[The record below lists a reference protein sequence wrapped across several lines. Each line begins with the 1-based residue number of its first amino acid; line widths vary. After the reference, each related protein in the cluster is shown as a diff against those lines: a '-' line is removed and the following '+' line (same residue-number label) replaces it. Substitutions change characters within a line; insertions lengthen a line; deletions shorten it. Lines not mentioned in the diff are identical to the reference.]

1 MSELK
6 STTDDIT
13 QVVAELG
20 PGPLA
25 QRSVVRHVHPLFS
38 RVLQYPGI
46 YLSNHSLGRP
56 LDQMAIDVQQG
67 LARWYQDING
77 AWGDWLAEI
86 QAFRKRVARLIS
98 APRPDC
104 IVPKSSAGQGLR
116 TILNC
121 FDGQLGVL
129 TTQAEFSSVDH
140 ILKVYAQRGRIRLRH
155 VSPDAQGW
163 YHEAE
168 IAKASDSS
176 TDLVVVSLVLF
187 NTGQWLTK
195 LARLISDVQA
205 KGTKVLV
212 DLYHAVG
219 TLPVNIQELGADFA
233 IGGCYKY
240 LRGGPG
246 ACWLYIHPQYLNGT
260 FQSLDTGWFAQP
272 QPFEFSRPNSPSFAK
287 GGDAFLE
294 STPPILPYYQARA
307 GLTFTLAVGVERLR
321 AYSLIQQSRLAEL
334 LAQHQIPMVGEVESR
349 GAFMVVPHSSAETI
363 ASELR
368 NQQVIVD
375 ARDGLLRLCPDIL
388 TTDDELVEA
397 VEKISK
403 LM

>member
-25 QRSVVRHVHPLFS
+25 QRSVVRHIHPLFS

-56 LDQMAIDVQQG
+56 LDQMAKDVQQG
-67 LARWYQDING
+67 LDRWYHNING
-77 AWGDWLAEI
+77 AWGDWLAEVQI
-86 QAFRKRVARLIS
+86 FRERVARLIGAS
-98 APRPDC
+98 RSDS
-104 IVPKSSAGQGLR
+104 IVPKTSAGQGLR

-121 FDGQLGVL
+121 FDRQLRVV
-129 TTQAEFSSVDH
+129 TTKAEFSSIDH
-140 ILKVYAQRGRIRLRH
+140 ILKVYAQRGRIQIRH
-155 VSPDAQGW
+155 VSQDEQGW
-163 YHEAE
+163 YHEDELTAA
-168 IAKASDSS
+168 IDSS

-187 NTGQWLTK
+187 NTGQYFTDLAK
-195 LARLISDVQA
+195 LIANAQA
-205 KGTKVLV
+205 KGAKVLV

-219 TLPVNIQELGADFA
+219 ALPVDIQALEADFA

-246 ACWLYIHPQYLNGT
+246 ACWLYIHPKHLNGT
-260 FQSLDTGWFAQP
+260 LRSLDTGWFAQP
-272 QPFEFSRPNSPSFAK
+272 QPFEFSRPKSPSFAA

-294 STPPILPYYQARA
+294 STPPVLPYYQARA
-307 GLTFTLAVGVERLR
+307 GLTFTLAVGIERLR
-321 AYSLIQQSRLAEL
+321 AYSLTQQTRLTEL
-334 LAQHQIPMVGEVESR
+334 LDQHQIPIHGRAKSR
-349 GAFMVVPHSSAETI
+349 GAFVVIPHPLAESI
-363 ASELR
+363 AAKLR
-368 NQQVIVD
+368 EQEVIVD
-375 ARDGLLRLCPDIL
+375 ARDRLIRLCPDIL
-388 TTDDELVEA
+388 TTNDELVEA
-397 VEKISK
+397 VNKMAQ